1 MAGNDDDISFK
12 LDLDNT
18 EFLKKILES
27 KASVSEIGNAES
39 FEALLGSLSSVGLA
53 LGAVG
58 VAALAVKTAF
68 DWTLEAEEIERI
80 NTQFENLS
88 KNAGIAPAK
97 LKAGLEEAAKGL
109 VDTDELLKISNEAIV
124 KMGAS
129 AENLPQI
136 MEIARKSV
144 SVFGGDAKTNFQAIS
159 EAIANGNTRM
169 LKHYGIIV
177 DATKAEKDF
186 AAANGLS
193 IDALSE
199 QGKRQAILNAA
210 IEQGNKAFKDINEN
224 TQSATTIM
232 QSLKVTFSE
241 LGQTFILAFDKTI
254 GPGIRSF
261 LGLVQ
266 QAATSLKLHV
276 QAAMGD
282 AETSSAAQ
290 EALHKKHM
298 AEIFKTSQDVTSKQI
313 EGSAKVAQANAVDLE
328 KQKIQYNAYRKELLA
343 IDQAYFQ
350 QQMLNVNS
358 LDKVEELIKKKQVL
372 LLQQQQQEILQ
383 IEANTH
389 LTTMQKENM
398 LAVARSKHAQ
408 QLQQEERQT
417 DALRTQLLNNYTKNS
432 NNAYQGIARSF
443 AANTQKMKMQQA
455 DFGKRGDEMWNS
467 LSSNATSAFTT
478 MGQQMQQGANLGE
491 ATANALKGFFLGFL
505 GDRAIAEGT
514 VMLLSGIWPPNPLAI
529 AGGGALIALGG
540 ALKAA
545 AGSSGAPSSAVAS
558 PSVQATASGAAPPLV
573 NTTQS
578 STTAGSGGVAQN
590 QVQTAQRTV
599 QVNIAGNYF
608 ETQQT
613 QRALM
618 DLMRKETDAT
628 GFAYNQIGA

>member
-18 EFLKKILES
+18 EFLQKILES

-68 DWTLEAEEIERI
+68 DWTLEAEQIERI
-80 NTQFENLS
+80 NTQFNSLA
-88 KNAGIAPAK
+88 KNAGIAPER
-97 LKAGLEEAAKGL
+97 LKAGLEDAAKGL
-109 VDTDELLKISNEAIV
+109 VDTDDLLKIANEAIV
-124 KMGAS
+124 KMGGS

-144 SVFGGDAKTNFQAIS
+144 AVFGGDAKTNFEAIS
-159 EAIANGNTRM
+159 NAIANGNTRM
-169 LKHYGIIV
+169 LKHYGITI
-177 DATKAEKDF
+177 DATKAVRDF
-186 AAANGLS
+186 AAANNIS
-193 IDALSE
+193 SETLSE
-199 QGKRQAILNAA
+199 EGRRHAILNAA
-210 IEQGNKAFKDINEN
+210 LEQGAKRYKDIQDNS
-224 TQSATTIM
+224 QSATTIL
-232 QSLKVTFSE
+232 QSLKVTFKE
-241 LGQTFILAFDKTI
+241 LGDTFILAFDRTI

-266 QAATSLKLHV
+266 SASTSLKLHV
-276 QAAMGD
+276 QAALGD
-282 AETSSAAQ
+282 AETSAAAQ

-298 AEIFKTSQDVTSKQI
+298 GEIFKTSKEVADKQV
-313 EGSAKVAQANAVDLE
+313 ENSGRVAKAVDQDLL
-328 KQKIQYNAYRKELLA
+328 KQKVEYEKYRKELLT
-343 IDQAYFQ
+343 IDQAYYQ
-350 QQMLNVNS
+350 QQVLNVNS
-358 LDKVEELIKKKQVL
+358 LDKVEELIKKKQLL

-383 IEANTH
+383 IEANTI
-389 LTTMQKENM
+389 LTTEQKESL
-398 LAVARSKHAQ
+398 LASTRAKHAQ
-408 QLQQEERQT
+408 QLIQEERQV
-417 DALRTQLLNNYTKNS
+417 DATRTQLLNNYTKNS

-443 AANTQKMKMQQA
+443 QANTQKMKMQQA

-514 VMLLSGIWPPNPLAI
+514 VMLLSGIWPPNPVAI

-573 NTTQS
+573 DTSQS
-578 STTAGSGGVAQN
+578 STTATTGGVAQN
-590 QVQTAQRTV
+590 QIQTAQRTV